1 MAKKLIGELSIPD
14 KYTINQTIVS
24 TSWDD
29 IEGKPEF
36 AVVAET
42 GNYDDLNNKPEIP
55 SIKGLATKEEL
66 NDKQDKLTAG
76 NNITIVDNVISSTA
90 SGGSGSVTGYA
101 FTTGQV
107 LTDEELTNLKQ
118 AMNNGLIPITIDNEL
133 VTGCYVDEKDFLQC
147 ITQPR
152 GSKNPKFFHHQYS
165 IPLNS
170 IPYKIFNNSPSK
182 ETFEKM
188 YLSWPISFSNN
199 PNKKTE
205 YDWLV
210 DYVEKP
216 YRFYLT
222 INDTIVYYMEKS
234 NENSSDSYITLY
246 AMGKANTS
254 GSCCQK
260 TYTIYFTDKT
270 YSALDKTKNYYNSDA
285 DIFITTSNWQNYIT
299 TSGGDD
305 WTYSNEYDGNLYSAK
320 EIVILWNYNDK
331 KYCNYYKLPENQ
343 YLGNY
348 QNQNFS
354 AGYVD
359 MSGTEGVWY
368 YDGVQ
373 IQNSNMNIEQVIFKT

>member
-1 MAKKLIGELSIPD
+1 MAKKLIGELSIPE

-36 AVVAET
+36 ATVAET
-42 GNYDDLNNKPEIP
+42 GNYDDLSNKPEIP
-55 SIKGLATKEEL
+55 SINGLATKEEL

-90 SGGSGSVTGYA
+90 SGGGSGSVTGYA

-107 LTDEELTNLKQ
+107 LTADELTNLKQ
-118 AMNNGLIPITIDNEL
+118 AMNNGLIPFTINNEL
-133 VTGCYVDEKDFLQC
+133 VTGCYINTQDYLYC
-147 ITQPR
+147 ITAAR
-152 GSKNPKFFHHQYS
+152 GSKNPTIYQHQYS
-165 IPLNS
+165 ISLVGVNPS
-170 IPYKIFNNSPSK
+170 FSKVSPASRVLEVK
-182 ETFEKM
+182 NI
-188 YLSWPISFSNN
+188 SWPISFNN
-199 PNKKTE
+199 IAGEDKT

-210 DYVEKP
+210 DYVKKP
-216 YRFYLT
+216 HSFYLT
-222 INDTIVYYMEKS
+222 INDTIVYCMEKS
-234 NENSSDSYITLY
+234 KSNYITLY
-246 AMGKANTS
+246 SMGKADNNS
-254 GSCCQK
+254 SCCQM

-270 YSALDKTKNYYNSDA
+270 YSALDKTKNYYNSDR

-299 TSGGDD
+299 TSGGDS
-305 WTYSNEYDGNLYSAK
+305 WIYGSEYDGNLYSAK

-343 YLGNY
+343 YLGSY